1 MCSTPKSSGSQFS
14 NRRRNH
20 SQPNDYQAYAR
31 MLREASANF
40 ERVQAL
46 KEERRLA
53 ALAEADQGDRI
64 AAAQCRSIRRISG
77 SCANFSKK
85 ALWCLWALQ

>member
-1 MCSTPKSSGSQFS
+1 MCSTPRSSSSCYNQRSRRKSPATD
-14 NRRRNH
+14 H
-20 SQPNDYQAYAR
+20 AAYAR

-53 ALAEADQGDRI
+53 ALAEAD
-64 AAAQCRSIRRISG
+64 
-77 SCANFSKK
+77 
-85 ALWCLWALQ
+85 

>member
-1 MCSTPKSSGSQFS
+1 MCSTPRSSSSCFKQRS
-14 NRRRNH
+14 RRTQ
-20 SQPNDYQAYAR
+20 SATDYAAYAQ

-53 ALAEADQGDRI
+53 ALAEANREE
-64 AAAQCRSIRRISG
+64 
-77 SCANFSKK
+77 
-85 ALWCLWALQ
+85 